1 MRATIEL
8 SNVQCRLD
16 ERIDSANAVARR
28 SGIMRPHSYGCG
40 VDFKARPYSRKPAK
54 LFAGFLLRLDL
65 RGLATNIICSCGDLR
80 PELRATLSK
89 RAPSTTRTSL
99 RVFRIMSLQACG

>member
-40 VDFKARPYSRKPAK
+40 VDFKARPYSKKTREIIRGFSAEIG
-54 LFAGFLLRLDL
+54 FAGAGFEPATF
-65 RGLATNIICSCGDLR
+65 GL
-80 PELRATLSK
+80 
-89 RAPSTTRTSL
+89 
-99 RVFRIMSLQACG
+99 